1 MKSFNFATLAN
12 APPKVLLAV
21 NCLFYRIFSV
31 VSLLFALY
39 PLSLFA
45 RETVSPVRAPESFV
59 LLGALAELRDD
70 VYSGDINVAG
80 EYAPCN
86 CFSIYGDFAYRL
98 VSYEWNTMAHDQIHE
113 MVNLRVNGLNESY
126 LGMKL
131 MPFPFAGVDVS
142 WRLPPREGSRVN
154 RFHRLGV
161 SPFGL
166 YEFSRNM
173 ALGAAAEYFTFLEE
187 RDFQPGDELGLKG
200 SISWKLLWDRD
211 DHSGWKID
219 YVFLY
224 RWRIQESENL
234 SLQKPYRKMD
244 DLYRGYKMRV
254 DAARYFSSFGNSL
267 GIALFYEMNRGH
279 LFGMETEHTL
289 GLYAKFLFL

>member
-1 MKSFNFATLAN
+1 MSVFIRKTL
-12 APPKVLLAV
+12 KVVLLLGLAS
-21 NCLFYRIFSV
+21 I
-31 VSLLFALY
+31 AT
-39 PLSLFA
+39 FA

-131 MPFPFAGVDVS
+131 MPFPFVGVDVS

-211 DHSGWKID
+211 DHSGWKFD

-279 LFGMETEHTL
+279 LFGMETGHTL

>member
-1 MKSFNFATLAN
+1 MPVFNRKTLSVA
-12 APPKVLLAV
+12 LLWGLA
-21 NCLFYRIFSV
+21 SV
-31 VSLLFALY
+31 AA
-39 PLSLFA
+39 FA

-113 MVNLRVNGLNESY
+113 MVNLQVDGLNESY

-131 MPFPFAGVDVS
+131 VPLPFAGVDVS
-142 WRLPPREGSRVN
+142 WRFPPREGSRVN

-173 ALGAAAEYFTFLEE
+173 TLGAAAEYFTFLEE

-200 SISWKLLWDRD
+200 SLSWKLLWDRD
-211 DHSGWKID
+211 DHSGWKFD

-234 SLQKPYRKMD
+234 SLRKPYRKMD
-244 DLYRGYKMRV
+244 DLYRGYKMRL

-267 GIALFYEMNRGH
+267 GVALFYEMNRGY
-279 LFGMETEHTL
+279 LFGMETGHTL

>member
-1 MKSFNFATLAN
+1 MSVFIRKTL
-12 APPKVLLAV
+12 KVVLLLGLAS
-21 NCLFYRIFSV
+21 I
-31 VSLLFALY
+31 AT
-39 PLSLFA
+39 FA

-126 LGMKL
+126 LGIKL

-166 YEFSRNM
+166 YEFLRNM

-211 DHSGWKID
+211 DHSGWKFD

-267 GIALFYEMNRGH
+267 GIVLFYEMNRGH
-279 LFGMETEHTL
+279 LFGMETGHTL

>member
-1 MKSFNFATLAN
+1 MNFALRK
-12 APPKVLLAV
+12 KVFKAV
-21 NCLFYRIFSV
+21 FF
-31 VSLLFALY
+31 LLF

-86 CFSIYGDFAYRL
+86 CFSVYGDFAYRL

-113 MVNLRVNGLNESY
+113 MVNLQVNGLNESY

-131 MPFPFAGVDVS
+131 VPFPFAGVDVS

-166 YEFSRNM
+166 YHFSRNM
-173 ALGAAAEYFTFLEE
+173 SLGAAAEYYTFLEKQ
-187 RDFQPGDELGLKG
+187 DFQPGDELGLKG
-200 SISWKLLWDRD
+200 SISWKLLWNRD
-211 DHSGWKID
+211 DYSGWKFD

-234 SLQKPYRKMD
+234 HMDKPYRKMD
-244 DLYRGYKMRV
+244 DLYRGFRMRV
-254 DAARYFSSFGNSL
+254 DAARYFSVYKNSL
-267 GIALFYEMNRGH
+267 GAALFYEMNRGH
-279 LFGMETEHTL
+279 LFGMETGHTL

>member
-1 MKSFNFATLAN
+1 MSVFIRKTL
-12 APPKVLLAV
+12 KVVLLLGLAS
-21 NCLFYRIFSV
+21 I
-31 VSLLFALY
+31 AT
-39 PLSLFA
+39 FA
-45 RETVSPVRAPESFV
+45 RETVSPVRALESFV

-200 SISWKLLWDRD
+200 SISWKLLWDCD
-211 DHSGWKID
+211 DHSGWKFD

-279 LFGMETEHTL
+279 LFGMETGHTL

>member
-1 MKSFNFATLAN
+1 MQMIPLILRRSLC
-12 APPKVLLAV
+12 LL
-21 NCLFYRIFSV
+21 FG
-31 VSLLFALY
+31 SLLFSSMA
-39 PLSLFA
+39 FA
-45 RETVSPVRAPESFV
+45 RETVSPVRIPESFV
-59 LLGALAELRDD
+59 LLGGIAELRDD

-80 EYAPCN
+80 EFAPCN
-86 CFSIYGDFAYRL
+86 CFSIYGDFSYRL
-98 VSYEWNTMAHDQIHE
+98 VSYEWNTMAHDQVHE
-113 MVNLRVNGLNESY
+113 MVNLNVNGLNESY

-161 SPFGL
+161 SPYGL
-166 YEFSRNM
+166 YAFSRNM
-173 ALGAAAEYFTFLEE
+173 TLGAAAEYFTFLEE
-187 RDFQPGDELGLKG
+187 RNFQQGDELGLKG

-211 DHSGWKID
+211 DHTGWKFD

-234 SLQKPYRKMD
+234 NMQKPYQKMD
-244 DLYRGYKMRV
+244 DLYRGYRMRV

-267 GIALFYEMNRGH
+267 GVALFYEMNRGH
-279 LFGMETEHTL
+279 LFGMETGHTL

>member
-1 MKSFNFATLAN
+1 MSVFIRKTL
-12 APPKVLLAV
+12 KVVLLLGLAS
-21 NCLFYRIFSV
+21 I
-31 VSLLFALY
+31 AT
-39 PLSLFA
+39 FA

-173 ALGAAAEYFTFLEE
+173 ALGAAVEYFTFLEE

-211 DHSGWKID
+211 DHSGWKFD

-279 LFGMETEHTL
+279 LFGMETGHTL

>member
-1 MKSFNFATLAN
+1 MSVFIRKTL
-12 APPKVLLAV
+12 KVVLLLGLAS
-21 NCLFYRIFSV
+21 I
-31 VSLLFALY
+31 AT
-39 PLSLFA
+39 FA

-154 RFHRLGV
+154 RFHRLRV

-211 DHSGWKID
+211 DHSGWKFD

-254 DAARYFSSFGNSL
+254 DAARYFFSFGNSL

-279 LFGMETEHTL
+279 LFGMETGHTL

>member
-1 MKSFNFATLAN
+1 MSVFIRKTL
-12 APPKVLLAV
+12 KVVLLLGLAS
-21 NCLFYRIFSV
+21 I
-31 VSLLFALY
+31 AT
-39 PLSLFA
+39 FA

-86 CFSIYGDFAYRL
+86 CFSTYGDFAYRL

-211 DHSGWKID
+211 DHSGWKFD

-234 SLQKPYRKMD
+234 SLRKPYRKMD

-279 LFGMETEHTL
+279 LFGMETGHTL

>member
-1 MKSFNFATLAN
+1 MPVFNRKTLSVA
-12 APPKVLLAV
+12 LLWGLA
-21 NCLFYRIFSV
+21 SV
-31 VSLLFALY
+31 AA
-39 PLSLFA
+39 FA

-70 VYSGDINVAG
+70 IYSGDINVAG

-113 MVNLRVNGLNESY
+113 MVNLQVNGLNESY

-131 MPFPFAGVDVS
+131 VPLPFAGVDVS
-142 WRLPPREGSRVN
+142 WRFPPREGSRVN

-173 ALGAAAEYFTFLEE
+173 TLGAAAEYFTFLEE

-200 SISWKLLWDRD
+200 SLSWKLLWDRD
-211 DHSGWKID
+211 DHSGWKFD

-234 SLQKPYRKMD
+234 SLRKPYRKMD
-244 DLYRGYKMRV
+244 DLYRGYKMRL

-267 GIALFYEMNRGH
+267 GVALFYEMNRGY
-279 LFGMETEHTL
+279 LFGMETGHTL

>member
-1 MKSFNFATLAN
+1 MPVFNRKTLSVA
-12 APPKVLLAV
+12 LLWGLA
-21 NCLFYRIFSV
+21 SV
-31 VSLLFALY
+31 AA
-39 PLSLFA
+39 FA

-86 CFSIYGDFAYRL
+86 CFSIYGNFAYRL

-113 MVNLRVNGLNESY
+113 MVNLQVNGLNESY

-131 MPFPFAGVDVS
+131 VPLPFAGVDVS
-142 WRLPPREGSRVN
+142 WRFPPREGSRVN

-173 ALGAAAEYFTFLEE
+173 TLGAAAEYFTFLEE

-200 SISWKLLWDRD
+200 SISWKFLWDRD
-211 DHSGWKID
+211 DHSGWKFD

-234 SLQKPYRKMD
+234 SLRKPYRKMD
-244 DLYRGYKMRV
+244 DLYRGYKMRL
-254 DAARYFSSFGNSL
+254 DAARYFSSIGNSL
-267 GIALFYEMNRGH
+267 GVALFYEMNRGY
-279 LFGMETEHTL
+279 LFGMETGHTL

>member
-1 MKSFNFATLAN
+1 MSVFIRKTL
-12 APPKVLLAV
+12 KVVLLLGLAS
-21 NCLFYRIFSV
+21 I
-31 VSLLFALY
+31 AT
-39 PLSLFA
+39 FA

-70 VYSGDINVAG
+70 VYSGDINVTG

-187 RDFQPGDELGLKG
+187 RDFQLGDELGLKG

-211 DHSGWKID
+211 DHSGWKFD

-279 LFGMETEHTL
+279 LFGMETGHTL

>member
-1 MKSFNFATLAN
+1 MPVFIRKTLSVA
-12 APPKVLLAV
+12 LLWGLA
-21 NCLFYRIFSV
+21 SV
-31 VSLLFALY
+31 AA
-39 PLSLFA
+39 FA

-70 VYSGDINVAG
+70 VYSGDINVTG

-86 CFSIYGDFAYRL
+86 CFSIYGDLAYRL

-113 MVNLRVNGLNESY
+113 MVDLQVNGLNESY

-131 MPFPFAGVDVS
+131 VPFPFAGVDVS
-142 WRLPPREGSRVN
+142 WRFPPREGSRVN

-173 ALGAAAEYFTFLEE
+173 TLGAAAEYFTFLEE

-200 SISWKLLWDRD
+200 SISWKFLWDRD
-211 DHSGWKID
+211 DHSGWKFD

-234 SLQKPYRKMD
+234 SLRKPYRKMD
-244 DLYRGYKMRV
+244 DLYRGYKMRL

-267 GIALFYEMNRGH
+267 GVALFYEMNRGY
-279 LFGMETEHTL
+279 LFGMETGHTL

>member
-1 MKSFNFATLAN
+1 MRL
-12 APPKVLLAV
+12 PVL
-21 NCLFYRIFSV
+21 NRKWFGF
-31 VSLLFALY
+31 LLFALL

-59 LLGALAELRDD
+59 LLGTLAELRDD
-70 VYSGDINVAG
+70 VYSGDISMAG

-86 CFSIYGDFAYRL
+86 CFSVYGDFAYRL

-113 MVNLRVNGLNESY
+113 MVNLQVNGLNESY
-126 LGMKL
+126 LGAKM

-166 YEFSRNM
+166 YHFSRNM
-173 ALGAAAEYFTFLEE
+173 TLGAAAEYYTFLEKQ
-187 RDFQPGDELGLKG
+187 DFQPGDELGLKG

-211 DHSGWKID
+211 DYSGWRFD

-234 SLQKPYRKMD
+234 HMEKPYRKMD
-244 DLYRGYKMRV
+244 DLYRGFRMRV
-254 DAARYFSSFGNSL
+254 DAARYFSVFKHSL
-267 GIALFYEMNRGH
+267 GAALFYEMNRGH
-279 LFGMETEHTL
+279 LFGMETGHTL

>member
-1 MKSFNFATLAN
+1 MSVALLWGLA
-12 APPKVLLAV
+12 
-21 NCLFYRIFSV
+21 SV
-31 VSLLFALY
+31 AA
-39 PLSLFA
+39 FA

-98 VSYEWNTMAHDQIHE
+98 VSYEWNTIAHDQIHE

-131 MPFPFAGVDVS
+131 VPFPFAGVDVS
-142 WRLPPREGSRVN
+142 WRFPPREGSRVN

-173 ALGAAAEYFTFLEE
+173 TLGAAAEYFTFLEE

-200 SISWKLLWDRD
+200 SISWKFLWDRD
-211 DHSGWKID
+211 DHSGWKFD

-234 SLQKPYRKMD
+234 SLRKPYRKMD
-244 DLYRGYKMRV
+244 DIYRGYKMRL
-254 DAARYFSSFGNSL
+254 DAARYFSSIGNSL
-267 GIALFYEMNRGH
+267 GVALFYEMNRGY
-279 LFGMETEHTL
+279 LFGMETGHTL

>member
-1 MKSFNFATLAN
+1 MNFALRK
-12 APPKVLLAV
+12 KVFKAV
-21 NCLFYRIFSV
+21 FF
-31 VSLLFALY
+31 LLF

-70 VYSGDINVAG
+70 VYSGDVNVAG

-113 MVNLRVNGLNESY
+113 MVNLQVNGLNESY
-126 LGMKL
+126 LGAKL

-166 YEFSRNM
+166 YHFSRNM
-173 ALGAAAEYFTFLEE
+173 SLGAAAEYYTFLEKQ
-187 RDFQPGDELGLKG
+187 DFQPGDELGLKG
-200 SISWKLLWDRD
+200 SISWKLLWNRD
-211 DHSGWKID
+211 DYSGWKFD

-234 SLQKPYRKMD
+234 HMDKPYRKMD
-244 DLYRGYKMRV
+244 DLYRGFRMRV
-254 DAARYFSSFGNSL
+254 DAARYFSVYKNSL
-267 GIALFYEMNRGH
+267 GAALFYEMNRGH
-279 LFGMETEHTL
+279 LFGMETGHTL